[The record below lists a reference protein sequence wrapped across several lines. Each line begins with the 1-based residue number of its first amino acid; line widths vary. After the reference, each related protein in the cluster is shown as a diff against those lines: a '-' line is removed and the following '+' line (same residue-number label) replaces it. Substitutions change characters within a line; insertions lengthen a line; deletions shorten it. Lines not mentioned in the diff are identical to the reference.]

1 MFINEP
7 DSDCKL
13 QKRAERVKMATEI
26 TREQWVQET
35 ERLCPSDRAFEAY
48 VELEQTIVNETD
60 LECKYECVSRG
71 NSDYATFYAGIG
83 KCDVA
88 QMYKGQCQ
96 LNWRWKGKYTGMSPE
111 GVEMLQKTF
120 EEFRITLDG
129 KEGKGW
135 EAVKVLRLGEEN
147 VQTAVKKLAGELC
160 TIISDQ
166 IEVKG

>member
-1 MFINEP
+1 
-7 DSDCKL
+7 
-13 QKRAERVKMATEI
+13 MATEI

-48 VELEQTIVNETD
+48 VALEQTIVNETD
-60 LECKYECVSRG
+60 LTVTYESVSRG
-71 NSDYATFYAGIG
+71 KSDYATFHAGIG

-88 QMYKGQCQ
+88 QVYKGQCQ

-111 GVEMLQKTF
+111 GIEMLIETF
-120 EEFRITLDG
+120 EVFRAELDG

-135 EAVKVLRLGEEN
+135 GTVKVLRLGEEN
-147 VQTAVKKLAGELC
+147 VHTAVKKVADSLT

-166 IEVKG
+166 LEVKK